1 MIQNMKTRFRKKI
14 KLLLGIW
21 LNVSK
26 TGLSISIGKKGAS
39 LNLGKHGARTTVG
52 LPGSGLSASKFFK
65 YPKNEYRTKNKL
77 ASSIKSIFKVVFIVF
92 LFLLIIFSLY
102 RLLIN

>member
-14 KLLLGIW
+14 KLLPGIW

-52 LPGSGLSASKFFK
+52 LPGSGLSASKF
-65 YPKNEYRTKNKL
+65 
-77 ASSIKSIFKVVFIVF
+77 SSIQKTKTENKI
-92 LFLLIIFSLY
+92 
-102 RLLIN
+102 R